1 LLESA
6 NAYKQSSQ
14 LTRKRIQMATSSGF
28 EAIVLGAVQG
38 LAEFLPIS
46 SSAHLILVPWLFQWN
61 DPGLV
66 FDVALHIG
74 TLVALL
80 VYYWREW
87 VAMSVSFFNGDR
99 ARQRLL
105 MMLIVAS
112 VPGALIGV
120 LLEKQAESAFRS
132 PVLIAVA
139 LAAMGVALW
148 VSDRSAPQTRK
159 LGEVTFGDALII
171 GLSQSLAIIP
181 GVSRSGSTIT
191 AARILRLERADAANF
206 SFLMATPIIAG
217 AGIFEGRHLIH
228 QGVTSDVV
236 AGFVTAAIF
245 GLIAIAGLV
254 RFVRTRTYEPF
265 AWYRVIL
272 AAFVIVVYIMRR

>member
-1 LLESA
+1 
-6 NAYKQSSQ
+6 
-14 LTRKRIQMATSSGF
+14 MASSSGF

-46 SSAHLILVPWLFQWN
+46 SSAHLIIVPWLFNWN

-66 FDVALHIG
+66 FDVALHLG

-87 VAMSVSFFNGDR
+87 VSMGASLFNGDR
-99 ARQRLL
+99 ERRRLL
-105 MMLIVAS
+105 IMLMVAS
-112 VPGALIGV
+112 VPGAIIGI
-120 LLEKQAESAFRS
+120 LFEKQADTTFRS
-132 PVLIAVA
+132 PLLIAVA
-139 LAAMGVALW
+139 LAALGIILW
-148 VSDRSAPQTRK
+148 LVDRSAPQTRK
-159 LGEVTFGDALII
+159 ISEVTFGDALLI
-171 GLSQSLAIIP
+171 GLSQAFAIFP

-217 AGIFEGRHLIH
+217 AGLFEGRHLLH
-228 QGVTSDVV
+228 QGVTGDVI

-245 GLIAIAGLV
+245 GLIAIVALI

-272 AAFVIVVYIMRR
+272 AAFVIVVYLMRH

>member
-1 LLESA
+1 
-6 NAYKQSSQ
+6 
-14 LTRKRIQMATSSGF
+14 MATFSGF

-46 SSAHLILVPWLFQWN
+46 SSAHLILVPWMLRWN

-80 VYYWREW
+80 AYYWRDW
-87 VAMSVSFFNGDR
+87 LSMGASIFNGDR
-99 ARQRLL
+99 DRRRLL
-105 MMLIVAS
+105 LMLIVAS
-112 VPGALIGV
+112 LPGALIGV
-120 LLEKQAESAFRS
+120 LFEKQAESTFRS
-132 PVLIAVA
+132 PLLIAIA
-139 LAAMGVALW
+139 LALLGVALW
-148 VSDRSAPQTRK
+148 FFDRSAPQTRK
-159 LGEVTFGDALII
+159 IGEVTFRDALLI
-171 GLSQSLAIIP
+171 GLSQAFAIIP

-191 AARILRLERADAANF
+191 AARVLRLERADAANF

-217 AGIFEGRHLIH
+217 AGLFEGRHLVHEGIT
-228 QGVTSDVV
+228 GDVV

-245 GLIAIAGLV
+245 GLIAIIGLI

-272 AAFVIVVYIMRR
+272 AGLVIVVYLMRR